1 MAPERMGTGVAL
13 HLNAV
18 TMGKESCRVCRA
30 GRYLLSTAVCHGANK
45 WLRTRYDELHMNA
58 VVNWTKALKSDG
70 TALGGVPSLFGTSLQ
85 VHTSYRACNSAA
97 SATAVLWPL
106 HGHISLAAAV
116 CIFHAV
122 PVSIRS
128 HVCGTR

>member
-30 GRYLLSTAVCHGANK
+30 GRDMLSSAVCHGANK

-85 VHTSYRACNSAA
+85 VHILKGLQDRGLCYISHCMAA
-97 SATAVLWPL
+97 LVLL
-106 HGHISLAAAV
+106 LLCYH
-116 CIFHAV
+116 CV
-122 PVSIRS
+122 PCVSR
-128 HVCGTR
+128 CFPFKP